1 MVRGGRVVPVG
12 RGMQGSMGGS
22 MEGGME
28 GEGHEPE
35 RGSGVVGTGAGGGD
49 AAAAWREWV
58 RVAGGGK

>member
-1 MVRGGRVVPVG
+1 MVPVG

-35 RGSGVVGTGAGGGD
+35 RGSGIVGTGADGGD